1 MPSQFVTKTIAIM
14 KLTFNELQETIYA
27 LRDTEL
33 KCKENAGLHDDEQF
47 KRFWADKAR
56 TCRFIEQ
63 GLSELLA
70 EMHETGLTHASVEIV
85 RE

>member
-1 MPSQFVTKTIAIM
+1 M

-27 LRDTEL
+27 LRDAQKRNEDH
-33 KCKENAGLHDDEQF
+33 AALHNLEST
-47 KRFWADKAR
+47 KRFWTDKAR

-63 GLSELLA
+63 GLSELLQ
-70 EMHETGLTHASVEIV
+70 EMFENGLTHASVEIV